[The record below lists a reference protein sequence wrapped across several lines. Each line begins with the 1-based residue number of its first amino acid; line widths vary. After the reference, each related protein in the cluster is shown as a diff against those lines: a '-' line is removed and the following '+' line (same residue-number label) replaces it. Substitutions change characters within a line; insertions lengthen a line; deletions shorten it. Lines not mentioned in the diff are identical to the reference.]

1 MMTVHKVSEMTGVSI
16 RALQHYDNIGLL
28 HPTQRTG
35 AGYRLYDE
43 AALERLQQ
51 ILLFRELEFPLKE
64 IAEIVDA
71 PGFDRIR
78 ALDQQIELLTLKR
91 DHVQSLIDLAQKMKE
106 KGVGTL
112 DFKAFDT
119 SRIDEYAAQAKASW
133 GNTPE
138 YREFEEKDRDR
149 MPDERQ
155 EIFAQMMG
163 LFVEFG
169 ALKDGAPDSPE
180 VCAQVK
186 SFRTSSAVSST
197 SAPTK
202 CWQASGRCTAQA
214 AISRSTSTRRRARAR
229 LSSPPGQSRP
239 TAPVKRVRA
248 HRGGCLSGRKL
259 LSALLFRSKSYIMGE
274 TAIG

>member
-1 MMTVHKVSEMTGVSI
+1 MMTVHEVSEMTGVSI

-28 HPTQRTG
+28 HPARRTE

-51 ILLFRELEFPLKE
+51 ILLFRELEFSLKD

-91 DHVQSLIDLAQKMKE
+91 DHVLNLIDLAQKLKE

-180 VCAQVK
+180 ALAQVK
-186 SFRTSSAVSST
+186 KLQDFISGQFYQCSDEVLAGLGKMYGAGGDFTVNINEAAGEGTAEFASQAIEAYCAGKTGPSA
-197 SAPTK
+197 
-202 CWQASGRCTAQA
+202 
-214 AISRSTSTRRRARAR
+214 
-229 LSSPPGQSRP
+229 
-239 TAPVKRVRA
+239 
-248 HRGGCLSGRKL
+248 
-259 LSALLFRSKSYIMGE
+259 
-274 TAIG
+274 

>member
-1 MMTVHKVSEMTGVSI
+1 MMTVHEVSEMTGVTI

-28 HPTQRTG
+28 HPARRTE

-43 AALERLQQ
+43 ADLERLQQ
-51 ILLFRELEFPLKE
+51 ILLFRELEFPLKD

-71 PGFDRIR
+71 PGFDSIR

-91 DHVQSLIDLAQKMKE
+91 DHVQNLIDLAQKLKE

-180 VCAQVK
+180 ALAQVK
-186 SFRTSSAVSST
+186 KLQEFISGQFYQCSDEVLAGLGKMYGAGGDFTVNINEAAGEGT
-197 SAPTK
+197 AEF
-202 CWQASGRCTAQA
+202 ASR
-214 AISRSTSTRRRARAR
+214 AIEAYCAGKAGSI
-229 LSSPPGQSRP
+229 LNQ
-239 TAPVKRVRA
+239 
-248 HRGGCLSGRKL
+248 H
-259 LSALLFRSKSYIMGE
+259 
-274 TAIG
+274 

>member
-1 MMTVHKVSEMTGVSI
+1 MAKNKVTDLVEQYFTAG
-16 RALQHYDNIGLL
+16 GF
-28 HPTQRTG
+28 

-51 ILLFRELEFPLKE
+51 ILLFRELEFPLKD

-91 DHVQSLIDLAQKMKE
+91 DHVQNLIDLAQKLKE

-180 VCAQVK
+180 ALAQVK
-186 SFRTSSAVSST
+186 KLQEFISGQFYQCSDEVLAGLGKMYGAGGDFTVNINEAAGEGTAEFASRAIEAYCAGKAHPSA
-197 SAPTK
+197 
-202 CWQASGRCTAQA
+202 
-214 AISRSTSTRRRARAR
+214 
-229 LSSPPGQSRP
+229 
-239 TAPVKRVRA
+239 
-248 HRGGCLSGRKL
+248 
-259 LSALLFRSKSYIMGE
+259 
-274 TAIG
+274 

>member
-1 MMTVHKVSEMTGVSI
+1 MLTVHEVSELAGVSI
-16 RALQHYDNIGLL
+16 RTLQHYDNIGLL
-28 HPTQRTG
+28 HPAQRTES
-35 AGYRLYDE
+35 GYRLYDD
-43 AALERLQQ
+43 AALEKLQQ
-51 ILLFRELEFPLKE
+51 ILLFRELEFSLKE
-64 IAEIVDA
+64 IRAIVEA
-71 PGFDRIR
+71 PDFDRAR
-78 ALDQQIELLTLKR
+78 ALEQQIELLTLKR
-91 DHVQSLIDLAQKMKE
+91 DHVQNLIDLAQKLKE

-180 VCAQVK
+180 ALAQVK
-186 SFRTSSAVSST
+186 KLQEFISGQFYQCSDEVLAGLGKMYGAGGDFTVNINEAAGEGTAEFASRAIEAYCAGKAHPSA
-197 SAPTK
+197 
-202 CWQASGRCTAQA
+202 
-214 AISRSTSTRRRARAR
+214 
-229 LSSPPGQSRP
+229 
-239 TAPVKRVRA
+239 
-248 HRGGCLSGRKL
+248 
-259 LSALLFRSKSYIMGE
+259 
-274 TAIG
+274 

>member
-1 MMTVHKVSEMTGVSI
+1 MMTVHEVSEMTGVSI

-28 HPTQRTG
+28 HPARRTE

-91 DHVQSLIDLAQKMKE
+91 DHVQNLIDLAQKLKE

-180 VCAQVK
+180 ALAQVK
-186 SFRTSSAVSST
+186 KLQDFISGQFYQCSDEVLAGLGKMYGAGGEFTANINE
-197 SAPTK
+197 AAGEGAAEF
-202 CWQASGRCTAQA
+202 ASR
-214 AISRSTSTRRRARAR
+214 AIEAYCAGKTG
-229 LSSPPGQSRP
+229 P
-239 TAPVKRVRA
+239 A

-259 LSALLFRSKSYIMGE
+259 LSASLFRSKSYIMGE

>member
-1 MMTVHKVSEMTGVSI
+1 MMTVHEVSEMTGVSI

-28 HPTQRTG
+28 HPARRTE

-51 ILLFRELEFPLKE
+51 ILLFRELEFSLKD
-64 IAEIVDA
+64 IAEIVGA

-91 DHVQSLIDLAQKMKE
+91 DHVQNLIDLAQKLKE

-138 YREFEEKDRDR
+138 YKEFEEKDRDR

-180 VCAQVK
+180 ARAQVK
-186 SFRTSSAVSST
+186 KLQDFISGQFYQCSDEVLAGLGKMYGAGGDFTVNINEAAGEGTAEFASRAIEAYCAGKTGPSA
-197 SAPTK
+197 
-202 CWQASGRCTAQA
+202 
-214 AISRSTSTRRRARAR
+214 
-229 LSSPPGQSRP
+229 
-239 TAPVKRVRA
+239 
-248 HRGGCLSGRKL
+248 
-259 LSALLFRSKSYIMGE
+259 
-274 TAIG
+274 